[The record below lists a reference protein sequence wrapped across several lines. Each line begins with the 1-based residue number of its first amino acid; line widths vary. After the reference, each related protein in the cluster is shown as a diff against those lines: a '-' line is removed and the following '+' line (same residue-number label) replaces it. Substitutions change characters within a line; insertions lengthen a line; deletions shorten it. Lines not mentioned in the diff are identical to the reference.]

1 MGEEGEGVIILSK
14 HNIRP
19 SHRENQGGG
28 GGGAKNGRT
37 IHLNAFDLTMICLS
51 YIQKGILF
59 QNPTAQP
66 MQVIISSLL
75 SSFTAAIDHFFPLAG
90 RLRATAAHDDD
101 NTSSSLSIS
110 LECNSQGAEFV
121 HAAALSVTVSDLLAP
136 YLIPTIVHSFF
147 PLNGLLNHEGLD
159 KPLLAA
165 QVTELADGLFVAI
178 SLNHVVA
185 DGTTFWHFFNT
196 WSEICRSGTTN
207 GRVDVSPPR
216 LVDFDRWFPDSCP
229 PPYRL
234 PFRQVQDLVRPVQLP
249 SVQECFLHFSA
260 ESVAKLKS
268 RANTEMGTNRISS
281 LQSLLAHVW
290 RSVTRARGLRP
301 EQETTYS
308 VLVSHR
314 ARLGLPQTYMGNS
327 IVRAG
332 AKSSAGEVVGEG
344 LGRTAWRLNQAI
356 ALHTTQAS
364 AHEWFESWT
373 RDPSIPYLDRYMSTN
388 LITGSSPRFDVYGN
402 DFGWGKSV
410 AVRSGLGAKIDGKVT
425 VYPGP
430 ESGSMALGV
439 CLSPKALAS
448 LLEDEEFMAAVNN

>member
-14 HNIRP
+14 HIIRP
-19 SHRENQGGG
+19 SHRANQG

-110 LECNSQGAEFV
+110 LECNNQGAEFV

-196 WSEICRSGTTN
+196 WSEICRSGTN
-207 GRVDVSPPR
+207 N
-216 LVDFDRWFPDSCP
+216 SCP

-301 EQETTYS
+301 EQETT
-308 VLVSHR
+308 
-314 ARLGLPQTYMGNS
+314 
-327 IVRAG
+327 
-332 AKSSAGEVVGEG
+332 
-344 LGRTAWRLNQAI
+344 
-356 ALHTTQAS
+356 
-364 AHEWFESWT
+364 
-373 RDPSIPYLDRYMSTN
+373 
-388 LITGSSPRFDVYGN
+388 
-402 DFGWGKSV
+402 
-410 AVRSGLGAKIDGKVT
+410 
-425 VYPGP
+425 
-430 ESGSMALGV
+430 
-439 CLSPKALAS
+439 
-448 LLEDEEFMAAVNN
+448 